1 MSDTERGV
9 TVPAAGVHS
18 FAFNLYRLE
27 SEVTSADPDL
37 RTVATLASPL
47 TRLQGLPELGSIGDD
62 AEHFLEYFLEE
73 RVDDPAD
80 LAGVELSDDER
91 EEIATRVREWTDRIE
106 THFRTTVAR
115 APTTT
120 LGPDQVQGTHEML
133 EEHVGERFE
142 PVVRDLNEATTAL
155 CAGSYTSAEFMCVRA
170 AERTLDIYFGERL
183 GTAVTA
189 DWTDALDAVVSRYD
203 GDLPE
208 DLQALAHLRERR
220 ERLSHPESHSSRRDA
235 ERTLLRTYRLVDQ
248 LVDEV

>member
-1 MSDTERGV
+1 MSDTERGA

-27 SEVTSADPDL
+27 TEITDPDPDMAAVL
-37 RTVATLASPL
+37 ELARPL
-47 TRLQGLPELGSIGDD
+47 TRLQGVPDLGAIGDD
-62 AEHFLEYFLEE
+62 AEHFIEYFVEN
-73 RVDDPAD
+73 RVDSPAE
-80 LAGVELSDDER
+80 VEDVSLSADER
-91 EEIATRVREWTDRIE
+91 EELAGKVDEWIDRLE

-133 EEHVGERFE
+133 AEHVGERFE
-142 PVVRDLNEATTAL
+142 PVVRDLNEATTSL

-170 AERTLDIYFGERL
+170 AERTLRVYFRERL
-183 GTAVTA
+183 GPNVTK
-189 DWTDALDAVVSRYD
+189 DWHRALDEVVERHD

-208 DLQALAHLRERR
+208 DLKALAHLRERR
-220 ERLSHPESHSSRRDA
+220 ERLSHPQTHSSREDA

-248 LVDEV
+248 LIDDL

>member
-27 SEVTSADPDL
+27 TEITREDPDL

-47 TRLQGLPELGSIGDD
+47 TRLEGLPGLGSIGGD

-73 RVDDPAD
+73 RVDSPEELAD
-80 LAGVELSDDER
+80 VELSESER
-91 EEIATRVREWTDRIE
+91 EEIASRVREWIDRLE

-133 EEHVGERFE
+133 QEHVGERFE

-170 AERTLDIYFGERL
+170 AERTLDVYFTERL
-183 GTAVTA
+183 GDAATK
-189 DWTDALDAVVSRYD
+189 DWTDALDAVVQRYD

-208 DLQALAHLRERR
+208 DLQALAHLRRRR

-248 LVDEV
+248 LIDDL

>member
-27 SEVTSADPDL
+27 TEVTGENPDL
-37 RTVATLASPL
+37 RTVATLATPL
-47 TRLQGLPELGSIGDD
+47 TRLQGLPGLGSIGED
-62 AEHFLEYFLEE
+62 AEHFLEYFTEE
-73 RVDDPAD
+73 RVDSPAA
-80 LAGVELSDDER
+80 LADVELSENER
-91 EEIATRVREWTDRIE
+91 EEIGSRVREWIDRLE

-170 AERTLDIYFGERL
+170 AERTLDVYFTERL
-183 GTAVTA
+183 GDAATKE
-189 DWTDALDAVVSRYD
+189 WPDALDAVVERCD

-208 DLQALAHLRERR
+208 DLQALAHLRRRR

-235 ERTLLRTYRLVDQ
+235 EQTLLGTYRLVDQ
-248 LVDEV
+248 LIDDL